1 MKQDPKPTMPG
12 ALAQAFANAVIHKGQ
27 SKPVEHA
34 RTTVVMPNQYVIKP
48 SKEKK

>member
-34 RTTVVMPNQYVIKP
+34 APAAPKP
-48 SKEKK
+48 SQQPKEQK